1 MFLKVEQ
8 LNYKHMKGTPFEV
21 HALRDV
27 NFQVEKGEFIG
38 LIGSSGAGKTTLVQL
53 LTGLIVPSSG
63 KIFIEGTSVEKDA
76 AAWSSLRKK
85 MGIVFQHPE
94 QQLFAET
101 VFQDVAFG
109 PRNLGESEDN
119 INQKVQDSLAQV
131 GLDYHQIKYLSPFN
145 LSGGE
150 MRRVALAG
158 IIAMQPEALILDEP
172 TAGLDPRGCEDFL
185 GYIEDFHRKK
195 GMTIIMVSHRM
206 EEIAR
211 YAQRLLVLHRGEL
224 VLEGDKRTVFSH
236 RQRLKEIGLE
246 LPQISLLME
255 KLRARGKEVRPD
267 IFTIDEACKE
277 ITNYLRKGY
286 N

>member
-8 LNYKHMKGTPFEV
+8 LNYKHMRGTPFEV
-21 HALRDV
+21 HAIQDV
-27 NFQVEKGEFIG
+27 NLQVERGEFIG
-38 LIGSSGAGKTTLVQL
+38 VIGSSGAGKTTLIQL
-53 LTGLIVPSSG
+53 LTGLIVPTSG
-63 KIFIEGTSVEKDA
+63 KIFIDETSIEKDN
-76 AAWSSLRKK
+76 AAWNSLRKK

-109 PRNLGESEDN
+109 PRNLGENEDR
-119 INQKVQDSLAQV
+119 INQRVKEAMAQV
-131 GLDYHQIKYLSPFN
+131 GLDYHRIKDLSPFN

-158 IIAMQPEALILDEP
+158 IIVMQPEALILDEP
-172 TAGLDPRGCEDFL
+172 TAGLDPRGREDFL
-185 GYIEDFHRKK
+185 GYIEELHREK
-195 GMTIIMVSHRM
+195 GMTVIMVSHRM

-224 VLEGDKRTVFSH
+224 VLEGDKRTVFGN
-236 RQRLKEIGLE
+236 RQRLKEFGLE

-255 KLRARGKEVRPD
+255 KLRAKGKEVRPD
-267 IFTIDEACKE
+267 IFTIDEAWKE
-277 ITNYLRKGY
+277 ITDYFSKGF